1 MDSDWTPD
9 SSPAAQRWRGTPFL
23 PGDRMPTATEMNA
36 LLAAAEARGRAE
48 GWAEAKADMIAALR
62 DQSALLLMLAHYRDS
77 IEGCRCGWADL
88 GKSHSLHVLGVLA
101 DYLDSIKPSTEE
113 GTDA

>member
-48 GWAEAKADMIAALR
+48 GWAEALRAFFQRAIADTMKEQR
-62 DQSALLLMLAHYRDS
+62 G
-77 IEGCRCGWADL
+77 E
-88 GKSHSLHVLGVLA
+88 
-101 DYLDSIKPSTEE
+101 
-113 GTDA
+113 